1 MASTHSDQ
9 LTDSIEPATEGP
21 TGAPAHRF
29 TRGELESGRRERLS
43 EGRWASVALYHSR
56 YGGTGWVVKDFRPRS
71 FLARN
76 LIGRFL
82 MAREI
87 RGLRMAARIEAAPR
101 SAFRIDAFGLAYRF
115 LPGRSLRK
123 VRGAELGADFFP
135 ALERSL
141 QKMHASARI
150 VHLELR
156 NGENILVTEQGAP
169 SLIDFQAHLST
180 RLMPGPLRR
189 FLQEVDLAAIYKHWA
204 RLSPET
210 LGAARAVRLARM
222 NRLRP
227 LWVLSRPRTRRS
239 RRAAR

>member
-9 LTDSIEPATEGP
+9 LTDSIEPSTEGL
-21 TGAPAHRF
+21 ARARAERF
-29 TRGELESGRRERLS
+29 TRDELETGRRERLS
-43 EGRWASVALYHSR
+43 EGRWASVVLYHAKH
-56 YGGTGWVVKDFRPRS
+56 GGTLWVVKDFRPRS

-87 RGLRMAARIEAAPR
+87 RGLRTAAQIEAAPR
-101 SAFRIDAFGLAYRF
+101 GTFKIDAFALAYRF

-123 VRGAELGADFFP
+123 VPGAELGADFFP

-141 QKMHASARI
+141 QKMHACARI

-169 SLIDFQAHLST
+169 ALIDFQAHVST
-180 RLMPGPLRR
+180 RWMPGALRR

-204 RLSPET
+204 RRSPET
-210 LGAARAVRLARM
+210 LGAARAAALARM

-227 LWVLSRPRTRRS
+227 LWVLSRPHTRRS
-239 RRAAR
+239 RPTAR